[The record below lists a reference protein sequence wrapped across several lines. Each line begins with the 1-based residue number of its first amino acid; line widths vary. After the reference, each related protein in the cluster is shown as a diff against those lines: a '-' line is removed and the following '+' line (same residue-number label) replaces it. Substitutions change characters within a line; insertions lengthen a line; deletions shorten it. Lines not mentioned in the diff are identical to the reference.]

1 MCCFATQSSQIT
13 CPAVW
18 MHTEQIWVSGY
29 LQTKNCMAAW
39 VYPVAATSPAVIPEV
54 SNALLQDMTYV
65 QQLRN
70 YEDEVMQKRL
80 EEMPQSE
87 RDRLM
92 EEVEQDRER
101 RKQRA
106 QQQR

>member
-1 MCCFATQSSQIT
+1 
-13 CPAVW
+13 
-18 MHTEQIWVSGY
+18 
-29 LQTKNCMAAW
+29 MAACMFS
-39 VYPVAATSPAVIPEV
+39 VAITVPARIPEL
-54 SNALLQDMTYV
+54 SKPLLQDMTYV

-70 YEDEVMQKRL
+70 YEEEVMQKRL

-106 QQQR
+106 QQQP

>member
-1 MCCFATQSSQIT
+1 
-13 CPAVW
+13 
-18 MHTEQIWVSGY
+18 
-29 LQTKNCMAAW
+29 
-39 VYPVAATSPAVIPEV
+39 
-54 SNALLQDMTYV
+54 MTYV

-70 YEDEVMQKRL
+70 YEEEVMQKRL

-87 RDRLM
+87 RNRLM

-101 RKQRA
+101 RKQQA

>member
-1 MCCFATQSSQIT
+1 
-13 CPAVW
+13 
-18 MHTEQIWVSGY
+18 
-29 LQTKNCMAAW
+29 
-39 VYPVAATSPAVIPEV
+39 
-54 SNALLQDMTYV
+54 MTYV

-70 YEDEVMQKRL
+70 YEEEVMQKRL

>member
-1 MCCFATQSSQIT
+1 
-13 CPAVW
+13 
-18 MHTEQIWVSGY
+18 
-29 LQTKNCMAAW
+29 
-39 VYPVAATSPAVIPEV
+39 
-54 SNALLQDMTYV
+54 MTYV

-70 YEDEVMQKRL
+70 YEEEVMQKRL

-101 RKQRA
+101 RKQQA

>member
-1 MCCFATQSSQIT
+1 
-13 CPAVW
+13 
-18 MHTEQIWVSGY
+18 
-29 LQTKNCMAAW
+29 
-39 VYPVAATSPAVIPEV
+39 
-54 SNALLQDMTYV
+54 MTYV

-70 YEDEVMQKRL
+70 YEEEVMQKRL

-92 EEVEQDRER
+92 EEVEQDRES
-101 RKQRA
+101 RKQQA

>member
-1 MCCFATQSSQIT
+1 M
-13 CPAVW
+13 
-18 MHTEQIWVSGY
+18 
-29 LQTKNCMAAW
+29 
-39 VYPVAATSPAVIPEV
+39 
-54 SNALLQDMTYV
+54 

-70 YEDEVMQKRL
+70 YEEEVMQKRL

-101 RKQRA
+101 RKQQA

>member
-1 MCCFATQSSQIT
+1 M
-13 CPAVW
+13 
-18 MHTEQIWVSGY
+18 
-29 LQTKNCMAAW
+29 
-39 VYPVAATSPAVIPEV
+39 
-54 SNALLQDMTYV
+54 

-70 YEDEVMQKRL
+70 YEEEVMQKRL